1 MLESIRSLLSIPS
14 AYQMWWRGVGGP
26 HLVDEVIHRYIQ
38 LQSGARILEIGC
50 GPGTIV
56 PYLPPSQ
63 YLGFDISPEYIEQA
77 RKKFPQARFVC
88 ERVGQFSLEEQG
100 TFDAV
105 LALGIVHHLDDAE
118 ARRLFQI
125 GHDALKS
132 GGQMV
137 TVDGVFTENQS
148 AGARWLLSRDRGEC
162 VRREQDYV
170 KIASH
175 VFDDVKPTIRHDLLR
190 IPFTHLILQC
200 RSEAGAAS
208 RPRSA

>member
-1 MLESIRSLLSIPS
+1 MLSSIRSVLSIPS
-14 AYQMWWRGVGGP
+14 AYQMWWRAVGGA
-26 HLVDEVIHRYIQ
+26 HLADELVHGYIA
-38 LQSGARILEIGC
+38 LQPGARILEIGC

-56 PYLPPSQ
+56 PYLPPSE

-77 RKKFPQARFVC
+77 RKKFPRARFVC
-88 ERVGQFSLEEQG
+88 QRVGQFSLEEHG

-105 LALGIVHHLDDAE
+105 LALGIVHHLDEEE
-118 ARRLFQI
+118 AQRLFQI
-125 GHDALKS
+125 GCDALKP

-148 AGARWLLSRDRGEC
+148 PAARWLLSRDRGEC
-162 VRREQDYV
+162 VRSEQDYV
-170 KIASH
+170 RIASQ
-175 VFDDVKPTIRHDLLR
+175 VFPNVKPTIRHDLLR

-200 RSEAGAAS
+200 NRETDAAA